1 VAIAGD
7 ELGTLSSLRQYRNR
21 VLINTPAGRGY
32 IKQFYAHSIE
42 LTRIMLNNPAIA
54 ADAKKTLDSLK
65 PDIQAAGQGKAV
77 TISQAE
83 VSKII
88 SVLNKIG
95 SKASPELS
103 RVIQRVKR
111 DLRQKKALGRM
122 GVKVSRQ

>member
-1 VAIAGD
+1 MAIADG
-7 ELGTLSSLRQYRNR
+7 EQGTLSSLRQYRDK
-21 VLINTPAGRGY
+21 VLKKSPAGRGY

-42 LTRIMLNNPAIA
+42 LTRIMLNNHAIA
-54 ADAKKTLDSLK
+54 ADAKKALDSLK

-83 VSKII
+83 VSTII

-95 SKASPELS
+95 SEASPELS

-111 DLRQKKALGRM
+111 DLREKKTLGRM
-122 GVKVSRQ
+122 GVKVSQQ